1 MMVSKIEE
9 DIVNATSPIHFDE
22 KLIQE
27 ITVNGEK
34 GYIL

>member
-1 MMVSKIEE
+1 MKSKVEE
-9 DIVNATSPIHFDE
+9 DIVNASSPIQFDE

-34 GYIL
+34 GYI